1 MWTAARSSER
11 VDRIAVIFRQPS
23 TIHASEH
30 IMTQTASIHSPRT
43 RNWLAVL
50 SVALSATVFCTTE
63 FLPVG
68 LLRYISQGLGVSEG
82 TAGIMV
88 TAPGLLA
95 AIAAPLLTVAVG
107 RFDRRRVL
115 LGLGLLLVISNL
127 TAMLAPNFAIL
138 VGARALFGFGIGGFW
153 AISVGLGGRL
163 VQQEHVGQA
172 TSLIFAGVSLGMLIG
187 GPAGALIGELAGWR
201 AAFGAALALSV
212 AALLAQWVSLPSLRV
227 PHWVAPRDLLSI
239 FGTRPARIGLIAMTL
254 ALCGQFATYTYITPF
269 LATVSGFGG
278 RVISSLL
285 LGYTVIG
292 LAGNFIGGSAA
303 QRNVKTTLIASILFI
318 AVPLALLPVLGTSRS
333 WVLVALATW
342 GTAYG
347 ALPVA
352 LPVALQM
359 WMAEATREVREGGM
373 ALFVANFQISIA
385 LGSFLGGRIVDGFG
399 LFHAM
404 FFGVG
409 LAVVSILTLAL
420 TGGHPRRI
428 DEPATS

>member
-1 MWTAARSSER
+1 MSQTTS
-11 VDRIAVIFRQPS
+11 IQP
-23 TIHASEH
+23 
-30 IMTQTASIHSPRT
+30 QRT
-43 RNWLAVL
+43 RNWLAVV

-95 AIAAPLLTVAVG
+95 AIAAPFLTVAVG

-127 TAMLAPNFAIL
+127 TAMLAPNFTIL
-138 VGARALFGFGIGGFW
+138 VAARALFGFGIGGFW
-153 AISVGLGGRL
+153 AISVGLGARL
-163 VQQEHVGQA
+163 VPEKHVGRA

-187 GPAGALIGELAGWR
+187 GPAGALIGDLAGWR
-201 AAFGAALALSV
+201 TAFGAALALSV
-212 AALLAQWVSLPSLRV
+212 AALLAQWVSLPSLHVEHRV
-227 PHWVAPRDLLSI
+227 STRDLLGI

-278 RVISSLL
+278 KVISLLL
-285 LGYTVIG
+285 LGYTFIG
-292 LAGNFIGGSAA
+292 LLGNFIGGSSA
-303 QRNVKTTLIASILFI
+303 QRNVRTTLIASILFI
-318 AVPLALLPVLGTSRS
+318 ALPLAMLPALSTSRPS
-333 WVLVALATW
+333 VLVALAAW

-347 ALPVA
+347 AM
-352 LPVALQM
+352 PVALQM
-359 WMAEATREVREGGM
+359 WMAQATREVREGGM

-385 LGSFLGGRIVDGFG
+385 LGSFVGGRIVDGFG
-399 LFHAM
+399 LFNAM
-404 FFGVG
+404 YFGAG

-428 DEPATS
+428 DEPATT

>member
-1 MWTAARSSER
+1 
-11 VDRIAVIFRQPS
+11 
-23 TIHASEH
+23 
-30 IMTQTASIHSPRT
+30 MTQTQIPSIQPPRT

-95 AIAAPLLTVAVG
+95 AIAAPFLTVAVG

-127 TAMLAPNFAIL
+127 TAMLAPNFTIL
-138 VGARALFGFGIGGFW
+138 VAARALFGFGIGGFW
-153 AISVGLGGRL
+153 AISVGLGARL
-163 VQQEHVGQA
+163 VPEKHVGRA

-187 GPAGALIGELAGWR
+187 GPAGALIGDLAGWR
-201 AAFGAALALSV
+201 TAFGAALALSV
-212 AALLAQWVSLPSLRV
+212 AALLAQWVSLPSLHVEHRV
-227 PHWVAPRDLLSI
+227 STRDLLGI

-278 RVISSLL
+278 KVISLLL
-285 LGYTVIG
+285 LGYTFIG
-292 LAGNFIGGSAA
+292 LLGNFIGGSSA
-303 QRNVKTTLIASILFI
+303 QRNVRTTLIASILFI
-318 AVPLALLPVLGTSRS
+318 ALPLAMLPALSTSRPS
-333 WVLVALATW
+333 VLVALAAW

-347 ALPVA
+347 AM
-352 LPVALQM
+352 PVALQM
-359 WMAEATREVREGGM
+359 WMAQATREVREGGM

-385 LGSFLGGRIVDGFG
+385 LGSFVGGRIVDGFG
-399 LFHAM
+399 LFNAM
-404 FFGVG
+404 YFGAG

-428 DEPATS
+428 DEPATT

>member
-1 MWTAARSSER
+1 MSQTTS
-11 VDRIAVIFRQPS
+11 VQP
-23 TIHASEH
+23 
-30 IMTQTASIHSPRT
+30 QRT
-43 RNWLAVL
+43 RNWLAVV

-95 AIAAPLLTVAVG
+95 AIAAPFLTVAVG

-127 TAMLAPNFAIL
+127 TAMLAPNFTIL
-138 VGARALFGFGIGGFW
+138 VAARALFGFGIGGFW
-153 AISVGLGGRL
+153 AISVGLGARL
-163 VQQEHVGQA
+163 VPEKHVGRA

-187 GPAGALIGELAGWR
+187 GPAGALIGDLAGWR

-212 AALLAQWVSLPSLRV
+212 AALLAQWVSLPSLHVEHRV
-227 PHWVAPRDLLSI
+227 STRDLLGI

-278 RVISSLL
+278 KVISLLL
-285 LGYTVIG
+285 LGYTFIG
-292 LAGNFIGGSAA
+292 LLGNFIGGSSA
-303 QRNVKTTLIASILFI
+303 QRNVRTTLIASILFI
-318 AVPLALLPVLGTSRS
+318 ALPLAMLPALSTSRPS
-333 WVLVALATW
+333 VLVALAAW

-347 ALPVA
+347 AM
-352 LPVALQM
+352 PVALQM
-359 WMAEATREVREGGM
+359 WMAQATREVREGGM

-385 LGSFLGGRIVDGFG
+385 LGSFVGGRIVDGFG
-399 LFHAM
+399 LFNAM
-404 FFGVG
+404 YFGAG

-428 DEPATS
+428 DEPATT

>member
-1 MWTAARSSER
+1 MSQTTS
-11 VDRIAVIFRQPS
+11 IQP
-23 TIHASEH
+23 
-30 IMTQTASIHSPRT
+30 PRT
-43 RNWLAVL
+43 RYWLAVV

-95 AIAAPLLTVAVG
+95 AIAAPFLTVAVG

-138 VGARALFGFGIGGFW
+138 VAARALFGFGIGGFW
-153 AISVGLGGRL
+153 AISVGLGARL
-163 VQQEHVGQA
+163 VPEEHVGRA

-187 GPAGALIGELAGWR
+187 GPAGALIGDLAGWR
-201 AAFGAALALSV
+201 TAFGAALALSV
-212 AALLAQWVSLPSLRV
+212 AALLAQWVSLPSLHVEHRV
-227 PHWVAPRDLLSI
+227 STRDLLGI

-278 RVISSLL
+278 KVISLLL
-285 LGYTVIG
+285 LGYTFIG
-292 LAGNFIGGSAA
+292 LLGNFIGGSSA
-303 QRNVKTTLIASILFI
+303 QRNVRTTLIASILFI
-318 AVPLALLPVLGTSRS
+318 ALPLAMLPALGTSRPS
-333 WVLVALATW
+333 VLVALAAW

-347 ALPVA
+347 AM
-352 LPVALQM
+352 PVALQM
-359 WMAEATREVREGGM
+359 WMAQATREVREGGM

-385 LGSFLGGRIVDGFG
+385 LGSFVGGRIVDGLG
-399 LFHAM
+399 LFNAM
-404 FFGVG
+404 YFGAG
-409 LAVVSILTLAL
+409 LALVSILTLAL

-428 DEPATS
+428 DEPATT

>member
-1 MWTAARSSER
+1 MSLTTS
-11 VDRIAVIFRQPS
+11 IQP
-23 TIHASEH
+23 
-30 IMTQTASIHSPRT
+30 PRT

-68 LLRYISQGLGVSEG
+68 LLRYISQGLGVSVG
-82 TAGIMV
+82 AAGIMV

-95 AIAAPLLTVAVG
+95 AIAAPFLTVAVG

-127 TAMLAPNFAIL
+127 TAMLAPNFTIL
-138 VGARALFGFGIGGFW
+138 VAARALFGFGIGGFW
-153 AISVGLGGRL
+153 AISVGLGARL
-163 VQQEHVGQA
+163 VPEKNVGRA

-187 GPAGALIGELAGWR
+187 GPAGALIGDLAGWR
-201 AAFGAALALSV
+201 TAFGAALALSV
-212 AALLAQWVSLPSLRV
+212 AALLAQWVSLPSLHVEHRV
-227 PHWVAPRDLLSI
+227 STRDLLGI

-278 RVISSLL
+278 KVISLLL
-285 LGYTVIG
+285 LGYTFIG
-292 LAGNFIGGSAA
+292 LLGNFIGGSFA
-303 QRNVKTTLIASILFI
+303 QRNVRTTLIASILFI
-318 AVPLALLPVLGTSRS
+318 ALPLAMLPALGTSRPS
-333 WVLVALATW
+333 VLVALAAW

-347 ALPVA
+347 AM
-352 LPVALQM
+352 PVALQM
-359 WMAEATREVREGGM
+359 WMAQATREVREGGM

-385 LGSFLGGRIVDGFG
+385 LGSFVGGRIVDGLG
-399 LFHAM
+399 LFNAM
-404 FFGVG
+404 YFGAG
-409 LAVVSILTLAL
+409 LALVSILTLAL

-428 DEPATS
+428 DEPAST

>member
-1 MWTAARSSER
+1 MSLTTS
-11 VDRIAVIFRQPS
+11 IQP
-23 TIHASEH
+23 
-30 IMTQTASIHSPRT
+30 PRT

-95 AIAAPLLTVAVG
+95 AIAAPFLTVAVG

-127 TAMLAPNFAIL
+127 TAMLAPNFTIL
-138 VGARALFGFGIGGFW
+138 VAARALFGFGIGGFW
-153 AISVGLGGRL
+153 AISVGLGARL
-163 VQQEHVGQA
+163 VPEKNVGRA

-187 GPAGALIGELAGWR
+187 GPAGALIGDLAGWR
-201 AAFGAALALSV
+201 TVFGAALALSV
-212 AALLAQWVSLPSLRV
+212 AALLAQWVSLPSLHVEHRV
-227 PHWVAPRDLLSI
+227 STRDLLGI

-278 RVISSLL
+278 KVISLLL
-285 LGYTVIG
+285 LGYTFIG
-292 LAGNFIGGSAA
+292 LLGNFIGGSFA
-303 QRNVKTTLIASILFI
+303 QRNVRTTLIASILFI
-318 AVPLALLPVLGTSRS
+318 ALPLAMLPALGTSRPS
-333 WVLVALATW
+333 VLVALAAW

-347 ALPVA
+347 AM
-352 LPVALQM
+352 PVALQM
-359 WMAEATREVREGGM
+359 WMAQATREVREGGM

-385 LGSFLGGRIVDGFG
+385 LGSFVGGRIVDGLG
-399 LFHAM
+399 LFNAM
-404 FFGVG
+404 YFGAG
-409 LAVVSILTLAL
+409 LALVSILTLAL

-428 DEPATS
+428 DEPAST

>member
-1 MWTAARSSER
+1 MSQTTS
-11 VDRIAVIFRQPS
+11 IQP
-23 TIHASEH
+23 
-30 IMTQTASIHSPRT
+30 QRT
-43 RNWLAVL
+43 RNWLAVV

-95 AIAAPLLTVAVG
+95 AIAAPFLTVAVG

-127 TAMLAPNFAIL
+127 TAMLARNFTIL
-138 VGARALFGFGIGGFW
+138 VAARALFGFGIGGFW
-153 AISVGLGGRL
+153 AISVGLGARL
-163 VQQEHVGQA
+163 VPEKHVGRA

-187 GPAGALIGELAGWR
+187 GPAGALIGDLAGWR
-201 AAFGAALALSV
+201 TAFGAALALSV
-212 AALLAQWVSLPSLRV
+212 AALLAQWVSLPSLHVEHRV
-227 PHWVAPRDLLSI
+227 STRDLLGI

-278 RVISSLL
+278 KVISLLL
-285 LGYTVIG
+285 LGYTFIG
-292 LAGNFIGGSAA
+292 LLGNFIGGSSA
-303 QRNVKTTLIASILFI
+303 QRNVRTTLIASILFI
-318 AVPLALLPVLGTSRS
+318 ALPLAMLPALSTSRPS
-333 WVLVALATW
+333 VLVALAAW

-347 ALPVA
+347 AM
-352 LPVALQM
+352 PVALQM
-359 WMAEATREVREGGM
+359 WMAQATREVREGGM

-385 LGSFLGGRIVDGFG
+385 LGSFVGGRIVDGFG
-399 LFHAM
+399 LFNAM
-404 FFGVG
+404 YFGAG

-428 DEPATS
+428 DEPATT

>member
-1 MWTAARSSER
+1 M
-11 VDRIAVIFRQPS
+11 
-23 TIHASEH
+23 EH
-30 IMTQTASIHSPRT
+30 IMTQTASIQPPRT

-50 SVALSATVFCTTE
+50 SIALSATIFCTTE
-63 FLPVG
+63 FLPIG

-127 TAMLAPNFAIL
+127 TAMLAPNFAVL
-138 VGARALFGFGIGGFW
+138 VVARALFGVGIGGFW

-163 VQQEHVGQA
+163 VEEEHVGQA

-212 AALLAQWVSLPSLRV
+212 AALLAQWVSLPSLHVSHRV
-227 PHWVAPRDLLSI
+227 SARDLLGI
-239 FGTRPARIGLIAMTL
+239 FGTRRARIGLIAMTL
-254 ALCGQFATYTYITPF
+254 ALCGQFATYTYVTPF

-285 LGYTVIG
+285 LGYTFIG
-292 LAGNFIGGSAA
+292 LVGNFIGGSAA

-318 AVPLALLPVLGTSRS
+318 AVPLAMLPALGTSRP
-333 WVLVALATW
+333 WVLVALAAW
-342 GTAYG
+342 GIAYG
-347 ALPVA
+347 A

-359 WMAEATREVREGGM
+359 WMAQATRDVREGGM

-399 LFHAM
+399 LFNAM
-404 FFGVG
+404 FFGVA
-409 LAVVSILTLAL
+409 LAVISILTLVL
-420 TGGHPRRI
+420 TGGHPRGI
-428 DEPATS
+428 DAPASC

>member
-1 MWTAARSSER
+1 MSQTTS
-11 VDRIAVIFRQPS
+11 IQP
-23 TIHASEH
+23 
-30 IMTQTASIHSPRT
+30 PRT

-68 LLRYISQGLGVSEG
+68 LLRYISQGLGVTEG

-95 AIAAPLLTVAVG
+95 AIAAPFLTVAVG

-127 TAMLAPNFAIL
+127 TAMLAPNFTIL
-138 VGARALFGFGIGGFW
+138 VMARALFGFGIGGFW
-153 AISVGLGGRL
+153 AISVGLGARL
-163 VQQEHVGQA
+163 VPEKHVGRA

-187 GPAGALIGELAGWR
+187 GPAGALIGDLAGWR
-201 AAFGAALALSV
+201 TAFGAALALSV
-212 AALLAQWVSLPSLRV
+212 AALLAQWVSLPSLHVEHRV
-227 PHWVAPRDLLSI
+227 STRDLLGI

-278 RVISSLL
+278 KVISLLL
-285 LGYTVIG
+285 LGYTFIG
-292 LAGNFIGGSAA
+292 LLGNFIGGSSA
-303 QRNVKTTLIASILFI
+303 QRSVRATLIASILFI
-318 AVPLALLPVLGTSRS
+318 ALPLAMLPALGTSRPG
-333 WVLVALATW
+333 VLVALAVW
-342 GTAYG
+342 GIAYG
-347 ALPVA
+347 A

-359 WMAEATREVREGGM
+359 WMAQATREVREGGM

-385 LGSFLGGRIVDGFG
+385 LGSFIGGRIVDGFG
-399 LFHAM
+399 LFNAM
-404 FFGVG
+404 YFGVG
-409 LAVVSILTLAL
+409 LAVVSMLTLAL

-428 DEPATS
+428 DAPATS

>member
-1 MWTAARSSER
+1 MSQTTS
-11 VDRIAVIFRQPS
+11 IQP
-23 TIHASEH
+23 
-30 IMTQTASIHSPRT
+30 QRT
-43 RNWLAVL
+43 RNWLAVV

-95 AIAAPLLTVAVG
+95 AIAAPFLTVAVG
-107 RFDRRRVL
+107 RFDRRRAL

-127 TAMLAPNFAIL
+127 TAMLARNFTIL
-138 VGARALFGFGIGGFW
+138 VAARALFGFGIGGFW
-153 AISVGLGGRL
+153 AISVGLGARL
-163 VQQEHVGQA
+163 VPEKHVGRA

-187 GPAGALIGELAGWR
+187 GPAGALIGDLAGWR
-201 AAFGAALALSV
+201 TAFGAALALSV
-212 AALLAQWVSLPSLRV
+212 AALLAQWVSLPSLHVEHRV
-227 PHWVAPRDLLSI
+227 STRDLLGI

-278 RVISSLL
+278 KVISLLL
-285 LGYTVIG
+285 LGYTFIG
-292 LAGNFIGGSAA
+292 LLGNFIGGSSA
-303 QRNVKTTLIASILFI
+303 QRNVRTTLIASILFI
-318 AVPLALLPVLGTSRS
+318 ALPLAMLPALSTSRPS
-333 WVLVALATW
+333 VLVALAAW

-347 ALPVA
+347 AM
-352 LPVALQM
+352 PVALQM
-359 WMAEATREVREGGM
+359 WMAQATREVREGGM

-385 LGSFLGGRIVDGFG
+385 LGSFVGGRIVDGFG
-399 LFHAM
+399 LFNAM
-404 FFGVG
+404 YFGAG

-428 DEPATS
+428 GEPATT

>member
-1 MWTAARSSER
+1 MSQTTS
-11 VDRIAVIFRQPS
+11 IQP
-23 TIHASEH
+23 
-30 IMTQTASIHSPRT
+30 PRT

-95 AIAAPLLTVAVG
+95 AIAAPFLTVAVG

-115 LGLGLLLVISNL
+115 LALGLLLVISNL
-127 TAMLAPNFAIL
+127 TAMLAPNFTIL
-138 VGARALFGFGIGGFW
+138 IAARALFGFGIGGFW
-153 AISVGLGGRL
+153 AISVGLGARL
-163 VQQEHVGQA
+163 VPENHVGRA

-187 GPAGALIGELAGWR
+187 GPAGALIGDLAGWR
-201 AAFGAALALSV
+201 TAFGAALALSV
-212 AALLAQWVSLPSLRV
+212 AALLAQWVSLPSLHVEHRV
-227 PHWVAPRDLLSI
+227 STRDLLGI

-278 RVISSLL
+278 KVISLLL
-285 LGYTVIG
+285 LGYTFIG
-292 LAGNFIGGSAA
+292 LLGNFIGGSSA
-303 QRNVKTTLIASILFI
+303 QRNVRTTLIASILFI
-318 AVPLALLPVLGTSRS
+318 ALPLAMLPALGTSRPS
-333 WVLVALATW
+333 VLVALAVW

-347 ALPVA
+347 AM
-352 LPVALQM
+352 PVALQM
-359 WMAEATREVREGGM
+359 WMAQATREVREGGM

-385 LGSFLGGRIVDGFG
+385 LGSFVGGRIVDGLG
-399 LFHAM
+399 LFNAM
-404 FFGVG
+404 YFGAG
-409 LAVVSILTLAL
+409 LALVSILTLAL
-420 TGGHPRRI
+420 TGGHPRRTV
-428 DEPATS
+428 EPATT